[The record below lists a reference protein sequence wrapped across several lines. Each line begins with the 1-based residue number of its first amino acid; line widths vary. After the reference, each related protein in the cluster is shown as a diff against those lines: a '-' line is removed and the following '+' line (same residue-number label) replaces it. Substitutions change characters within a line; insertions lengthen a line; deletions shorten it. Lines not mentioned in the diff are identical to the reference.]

1 MCRMRLF
8 IRNLSYKMGGN
19 IAPFCTGVSLIGRAI
34 ILSSVSIYYFTKLN
48 ILFEI
53 VAIFEPKIE
62 RKMSFLPNMVGV
74 SGAAEVSKL

>member
-1 MCRMRLF
+1 M
-8 IRNLSYKMGGN
+8 
-19 IAPFCTGVSLIGRAI
+19 
-34 ILSSVSIYYFTKLN
+34 

-53 VAIFEPKIE
+53 VAIFEQKFE

>member
-1 MCRMRLF
+1 MG
-8 IRNLSYKMGGN
+8 GGN
-19 IAPFCTGVSLIGRAI
+19 IAPFSTGVSLIGRAI